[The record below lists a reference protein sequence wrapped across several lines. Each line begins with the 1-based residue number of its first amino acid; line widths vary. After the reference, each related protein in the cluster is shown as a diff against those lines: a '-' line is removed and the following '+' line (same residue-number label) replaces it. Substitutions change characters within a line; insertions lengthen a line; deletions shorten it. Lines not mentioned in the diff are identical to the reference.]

1 MIIRS
6 INLLSDIEKYDI
18 LLIEFKNGIIKTMVV
33 QEVKDDTPDGDK
45 TWVEIILDKNTNLFF
60 NLNQYLMGTSG
71 VVNHVLKIEKS
82 K

>member
-6 INLLSDIEKYDI
+6 INLLSDIEKDDI